1 MITANLAGSS
11 LQPSYLR
18 GEREKMKSHSRLN
31 LNEDNSDSA
40 SNKQNQEDWNPND
53 TNSDHGQIISEHF
66 VLLYL
71 VQCTNATFSLIFLI
85 MK

>member
-40 SNKQNQEDWNPND
+40 SNKQNPEDWNPND
-53 TNSDHGQIISEHF
+53 TNSDHGQIISELLSLPDLLLF
-66 VLLYL
+66 V
-71 VQCTNATFSLIFLI
+71 NRTFF
-85 MK
+85 

>member
-18 GEREKMKSHSRLN
+18 GEREKFKSHSRLN

-53 TNSDHGQIISEHF
+53 TNSDHGQIILEHF

-71 VQCTNATFSLIFLI
+71 VQDTNATFSLIFLI